1 MTLIP
6 GNIYRFFCGFLVFV
20 FLLFYSSVY
29 VFGQKHPKIGLVLSG
44 GGAKGMAH
52 IGILKA
58 LEEAGITPDFI
69 TGTSMGSIMG
79 GLYASG
85 YSADEI
91 KAIALSADWDQLLTN
106 KLKQNEVVYEEK
118 DYYNRYINEINL
130 NGLNPELPKGLIEG
144 QKLSM
149 LLTKLTRPVMNIK
162 DFSKLP
168 IPFACIAA
176 DIENGDRVVL
186 NKGSLARSMRASM
199 AIPSVFTPVLIND
212 RLLVDGGLVHN
223 FPAEE
228 LIEMGADYIIGV
240 FVGTNLLKKEEI
252 GSPVSVLTQSAFILG
267 SFDNDKQRT
276 LIDLLIEPDLT
287 GLSSG
292 DFHKAA
298 EIIEAGERAGRIYL
312 EQFKALKDS
321 LTAAGLVNRK
331 VVKPVVSDTIHLSA
345 VKVINN
351 AIVPADFIE
360 NRLGLEADSYVFIE
374 DLEKAITDLYGTGY
388 FTKILYEINDSQGGS
403 EITVDVTELPEGKIR
418 AALQYDNETKVA
430 LLLNITYR
438 NLLFN
443 DSRIMLEG
451 EISENPLVDA
461 NYLKYFGEGHK
472 FGFTGGYYF
481 RNSQVP
487 DIRNNNVEGLYAYN
501 YNRFYA
507 GFHSSHNINRILQLL
522 YSYEEASLVPK
533 VVSGDVLIDKYRFSG
548 HNFELKY
555 DFDNLD
561 SRYFPVKG
569 NNYGFLLKYNTGSK
583 LKADIQL
590 ADTLDPINVEV
601 DNNGSFLTKIYHRI
615 LIPAGKKLTFGML
628 NSISFDFFPEEDS
641 VASATR
647 FLNQNYIGGFR
658 KLAPNIMPFWGADPL
673 TYYSENLFYNELMV
687 QFEPKRNLYLQL
699 VSQYFYANPFGSVLP
714 SVKDNPYNL
723 GGKQFLF
730 GGGATIGYRS
740 PIGPI
745 SFSVGKGNTSAD
757 FQYFIN
763 IGFYFDRD

>member
-1 MTLIP
+1 MNNRFIP
-6 GNIYRFFCGFLVFV
+6 GLLILILFLFH
-20 FLLFYSSVY
+20 SS
-29 VFGQKHPKIGLVLSG
+29 FEALSQKNPKIGLVLSG

-52 IGILKA
+52 IGVLKA

-79 GLYASG
+79 GLYACG

-91 KAIALSADWDQLLTN
+91 KEIALNADWDQLLTN

-130 NGLNPELPKGLIEG
+130 KGIKPELPKGLIEG

-168 IPFACIAA
+168 IPYACIAA

-199 AIPSVFTPVLIND
+199 AIPSVFTPVMIDD

-267 SFDNDKQRT
+267 SYDNEKQRK
-276 LIDLLIEPDLT
+276 LIDLLIEPDLD
-287 GLSSG
+287 GLASG
-292 DFHKAA
+292 DFHKAE
-298 EIIEAGERAGRIYL
+298 EIIAAGEKAGQLYIEKFRTL
-312 EQFKALKDS
+312 RDS
-321 LTAAGLVNRK
+321 LSTAGWINKEVQ
-331 VVKPVVSDTIHLSA
+331 KPVSGDTIHVASVS
-345 VKVINN
+345 VKNN
-351 AIVPADFIE
+351 KIVPAYFIE
-360 NRLGLEADSYVFIE
+360 NRLNLEADSYVSIGE
-374 DLEKAITDLYGTGY
+374 LEKAITDLFGTGY
-388 FTKILYEINDSQGGS
+388 FEKILYEINDKNGGS
-403 EITVDVTELPEGKIR
+403 EITIDVSELPEGKIR

-443 DSRIMLEG
+443 NSRIMLEG
-451 EISENPLVDA
+451 EISENPLLDM
-461 NYLKYFGEGHK
+461 NYLKYFGKGHK
-472 FGFTGGYYF
+472 FGFMGGYYF

-487 DIRNNNVEGLYAYN
+487 DFRENNIEGLYAYN

-522 YSYEEASLVPK
+522 YSFEGASLVPK
-533 VVSGDVLIDKYRFSG
+533 VVSGDAIINKYNFSG

-561 SRYFPVKG
+561 SRFFPVKG
-569 NNYGFLLKYNTGSK
+569 NNYGFLLKYTTGSR
-583 LKADIQL
+583 LKANMQL
-590 ADTLDPINVEV
+590 ADTLDPFTIEVE
-601 DNNGSFLTKIYHRI
+601 DKGSFMTRIYHKI
-615 LIPAGKKLTFGML
+615 VIPAGEKLSVGML
-628 NSISFDFFPEEDS
+628 NSISYDFYHKEDT
-641 VASATR
+641 VTIATR

-658 KLAPNIMPFWGADPL
+658 KLAPNFMPFWGAEPM
-673 TYYSENLFYNELMV
+673 TYFAENLFYNELLI

-699 VSQYFYANPFGSVLP
+699 VSQYFYANPLGSVIP
-714 SVKDNPYNL
+714 SVKDSQYYL
-723 GGKQFLF
+723 GGDRWLF

-745 SFSVGKGNTSAD
+745 SFSVGKGNTLPD
-757 FQYFIN
+757 LQYFIN